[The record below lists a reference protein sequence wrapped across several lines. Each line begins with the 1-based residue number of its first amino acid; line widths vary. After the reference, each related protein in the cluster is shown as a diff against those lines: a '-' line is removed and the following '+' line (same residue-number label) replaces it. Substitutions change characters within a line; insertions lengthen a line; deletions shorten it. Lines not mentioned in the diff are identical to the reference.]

1 MQSATAA
8 GRTTGGSCS
17 APSMPRSA
25 TFIWRKTRRRGRPAF
40 RMEPQIVYQVPGR
53 NPTPHTDGGSDAA
66 PDPQMSKWRP
76 LVPVL
81 RDLRAQGLTCAQI
94 GERLGVSRAAV
105 AKAVWT
111 HVLGNGHG
119 SGTHEREWKGSRHY
133 RSTDDSSFI
142 ETWTDR
148 KARLAKERAK

>member
-1 MQSATAA
+1 
-8 GRTTGGSCS
+8 
-17 APSMPRSA
+17 
-25 TFIWRKTRRRGRPAF
+25 
-40 RMEPQIVYQVPGR
+40 MEPQIVYQVPGR

-76 LVPVL
+76 LIPVL
-81 RDLRAQGLTCAQI
+81 RDLRAQGLTCTQI
-94 GERLGVSRAAV
+94 GERLGVSRAAA

-119 SGTHEREWKGSRHY
+119 SGTKPSRRRLVHQSWDES
-133 RSTDDSSFI
+133 RLI
-142 ETWTDR
+142 EPWAER